1 MRGSRVQAVSSELGG
16 ERVDIVLWDEE
27 APQFVINAMAPAEV
41 ASIVADED
49 TMTMDVA
56 VEPDNL
62 AQAIGKS
69 GQNVRL
75 ASQLTGW
82 ELNVMTIE
90 DLEKKQQDESA
101 QIIDVFVT
109 GLDIDEEFAGVLASE
124 GFTSLEEIAYVPV
137 SELLE
142 IEGLDEDII
151 EELRNRARAY
161 LTTKALADEESL
173 EPKEELLNLAGMTN
187 EIAVALAKQGV
198 TDLEELAEQGT
209 DEICDIEG
217 LDEKSAGDFIM
228 AARNIKW
235 FNEE

>member
-1 MRGSRVQAVSSELGG
+1 MRGSRVQAVTNELGG

-27 APQFVINAMAPAEV
+27 APQFVVNAMAPAEV
-41 ASIVADED
+41 ARIVADED

-90 DLEKKQQDESA
+90 DLENKQAAENSQVIDLFVSA
-101 QIIDVFVT
+101 
-109 GLDIDEEFAGVLASE
+109 LDIDEEFAGVLADE
-124 GFTSLEEIAYVPV
+124 GFTGLEEIAYVPV

-142 IEGLDEDII
+142 IEGLDEDTI

-161 LTTKALADEESL
+161 LTTKALANEESL
-173 EPKEELLNLAGMTN
+173 EPQEELLNLAGMTQ
-187 EIAVALAKQGV
+187 EIAYALAKLKV
-198 TDLEELAEQGT
+198 TDLEELAEQGV
-209 DEICDIEG
+209 DDIIDIEG
-217 LDEKSAGDFIM
+217 LDEAKAGELIM

-235 FNEE
+235 FGDE